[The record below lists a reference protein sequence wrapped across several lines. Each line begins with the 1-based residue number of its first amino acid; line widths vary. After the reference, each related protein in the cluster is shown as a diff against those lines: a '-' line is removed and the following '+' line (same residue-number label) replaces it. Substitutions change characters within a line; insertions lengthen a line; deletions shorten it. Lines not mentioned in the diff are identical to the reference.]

1 MTILDS
7 NAKKDGVLSKIRKK
21 KTCFRP
27 NFDRNKTIDSL
38 VTVKLEMNSESVVKV
53 KFDDGSIKQ
62 ATQNITKNILQK
74 K

>member
-1 MTILDS
+1 MTIPDS
-7 NAKKDGVLSKIRKK
+7 NATKDGILSIIWKK

-53 KFDDGSIKQ
+53 KFDDDSIKQ